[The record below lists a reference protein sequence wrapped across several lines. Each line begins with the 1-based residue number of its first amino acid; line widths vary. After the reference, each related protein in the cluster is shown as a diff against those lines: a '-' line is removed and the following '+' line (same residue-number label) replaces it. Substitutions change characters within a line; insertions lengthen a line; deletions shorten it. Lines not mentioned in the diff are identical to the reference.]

1 VGHVPELKVAAIQ
14 MDAQVGAVEANLA
27 HAADLVE
34 QAAQQGAQL
43 IVLPELFSTGYEYSD
58 RNFALPERL
67 EGPTGLWIAK
77 TARWL
82 NIHLLG
88 TFPARTPRGSYIAS
102 MLAAPDGR
110 HWVYRKVHVAFW
122 ENCYFDRGSE
132 PVIAD
137 TDLGRIGLLTCWD
150 QVFADLARAYQGNV
164 DLLCIPSSPPTWLG
178 TLEDAEGRVLA
189 RISELRSMGHTMDGV
204 DWFCR
209 AQVLHARSAGVP
221 VVYAAR
227 CGRFHSSFPY
237 GSSFLL
243 AANGKDALRV
253 LRGAG
258 TRYLLRCPM
267 MGRSCIVNAEG
278 ERIASADQDG
288 EALLVASVQPGAP
301 DPAMLP
307 PVPSG
312 KFLVSGI
319 PRDQLWFESLLIS
332 LGRWY
337 ARRHSRS

>member
-1 VGHVPELKVAAIQ
+1 
-14 MDAQVGAVEANLA
+14 VEANLA
-27 HAADLVE
+27 HAEELVE

-77 TARWL
+77 TARRL
-82 NIHLLG
+82 NIHLHG

-110 HWVYRKVHVAFW
+110 HWIYRKVHVFFW
-122 ENCYFDRGSE
+122 ENCYFDRGIE
-132 PVIAD
+132 PVIAE

-150 QVFADLARAYQGNV
+150 QVFTDLARAYQGNV
-164 DLLCIPSSPPTWLG
+164 DLLCIASSPPTWLG
-178 TLEDAEGRVLA
+178 ALEDTEGCVLA
-189 RISELRSMGHTMDGV
+189 RTSELRSMGHTLDGV

-227 CGRFHSSFPY
+227 CGTFLSSFPY
-237 GSSFLL
+237 GSSFLMTL
-243 AANGKDALRV
+243 KPGDALHV

-258 TRYLLRCPM
+258 TKYRIRCPM
-267 MGRSCIVNAEG
+267 MGRSCVVNAAG
-278 ERIASADQDG
+278 ERVASADQDG
-288 EALLVASVQPGAP
+288 EAVLVATVQPGAP
-301 DPAMLP
+301 DPAVLP
-307 PVPSG
+307 PVPKG
-312 KFLVSGI
+312 KSLVPGI
-319 PRDQLWFESLLIS
+319 PRSQLWSENLLIW

-337 ARRHSRS
+337 ASRHSRSYV